1 MKGTQLLRDLAMLA
15 GTALV
20 STLCAGTVAAQATKA
35 PAAKASATVAPHA
48 KAVTIVIFENRDFSN
63 IVGSKDAPYLNA
75 TLVPQAAVM
84 TNSHATA
91 HPSQPNYL
99 ELFSGNVQGVTGDEC
114 PETSSAPN
122 IATQLL
128 AAHQTFRGYA
138 ESMPNAGFSGCDGSK
153 GLYRRKHNPWAD
165 FTNVPGSLS
174 VPLEWSPAS
183 LAMIVPNM
191 CNDMHDC
198 STTVGDTWMKQNL
211 PAIMKWDAAHD
222 GLLIVTWD
230 EAAPDADGT
239 NHIATL
245 LIGPMIKPGRYTQH
259 IDHDDVLRTIE
270 QIYGLPCIANACG
283 KTGIAGVW
291 R

>member
-1 MKGTQLLRDLAMLA
+1 MA
-15 GTALV
+15 
-20 STLCAGTVAAQATKA
+20 SVAAVCAAACAAGAQSVKA
-35 PAAKASATVAPHA
+35 AAPGVPHA
-48 KAVTIVIFENRDFSN
+48 KAVTIVIFENRDFSD
-63 IVGSKDAPYLNA
+63 IVGAKDAPYLNA

-84 TNSHATA
+84 VNSHATG
-91 HPSQPNYL
+91 HPSQPNYV
-99 ELFSGNVQGVTGDEC
+99 ELFSGSVQSVTGDEC
-114 PETSSAPN
+114 PDSSSAPN

-128 AAHQTFRGYA
+128 AAHLTFRGFA
-138 ESMPNAGFSGCDGSK
+138 ESMPNAGFSGCEGSK

-165 FTNVPGSLS
+165 FSNVPGALS
-174 VPLEWSPAS
+174 VPFRWAAAS
-183 LAMIVPNM
+183 LAMVVPNM

-230 EAAPDADGT
+230 EAAPDAEGT

-245 LIGPMIKPGRYTQH
+245 LIGPMIKPGRYDQR
-259 IDHDDVLRTIE
+259 IDHDDVLRTVE
-270 QIYGLPCIANACG
+270 LIYGLPCIANACG
-283 KTGIAGVW
+283 KTGITGVW

>member
-1 MKGTQLLRDLAMLA
+1 MDASTVKAPYVLRDLAVLTGAAVLSIFCAA
-15 GTALV
+15 G
-20 STLCAGTVAAQATKA
+20 SAAQAAK
-35 PAAKASATVAPHA
+35 PAAAAPHA

-75 TLVPQAAVM
+75 SLVPQAAVM
-84 TNSHATA
+84 TDSHATA
-91 HPSQPNYL
+91 HPSEPNYV
-99 ELFSGNVQGVTGDEC
+99 ELFSGGVQGVTGDEC
-114 PETSSAPN
+114 PVTSSAPN

-128 AAHQTFRGYA
+128 AAHLTFRGYA
-138 ESMPNAGFSGCDGSK
+138 EALPNAGFTGCEGNK

-165 FTNVPGSLS
+165 FTNVPASLNL
-174 VPLEWSPAS
+174 PLAWSAAS
-183 LAMIVPNM
+183 LAMVVPNM

-198 STTVGDTWMKQNL
+198 STTVGDTWMKKNL
-211 PAIMKWDAAHD
+211 PAIMKWNAAHY

-230 EAAPDADGT
+230 EAAPDAEGT

-245 LIGPMIKPGRYTQH
+245 LIGPMIKPGRYDQH

-283 KTGIAGVW
+283 KTGITGVW

>member
-191 CNDMHDC
+191 CSDMHDC

>member
-1 MKGTQLLRDLAMLA
+1 MRSHLSRIHRAIA
-15 GTALV
+15 A
-20 STLCAGTVAAQATKA
+20 SVAALLAAGAAGAQSAKPAA
-35 PAAKASATVAPHA
+35 PAALHA
-48 KAVTIVIFENRDFSN
+48 KAITIVIFENRDFSN

-75 TLVPQAAVM
+75 SLVPLAAVM

-91 HPSQPNYL
+91 HPSQPNYV
-99 ELFSGNVQGVTGDEC
+99 ELFSGSVQSVTGDEC
-114 PETSSAPN
+114 PDTSSAPN

-128 AAHQTFRGYA
+128 AAHLTFRGYA
-138 ESMPNAGFSGCDGSK
+138 ESMPNAGFAGCEGSK

-165 FTNVPGSLS
+165 FTNVPGALSLPYQWAS
-174 VPLEWSPAS
+174 AS
-183 LAMIVPNM
+183 LAMVVPNM

-222 GLLIVTWD
+222 GLLIITWD

-245 LIGPMIKPGRYTQH
+245 LIGPMIKPGRYDQH
-259 IDHDDVLRTIE
+259 IDHDDVLRTVE
-270 QIYGLPCIANACG
+270 QNYGLPCIANACG

>member
-1 MKGTQLLRDLAMLA
+1 MKAPYLLRDLAVLTGAAVLSIFCAA
-15 GTALV
+15 G
-20 STLCAGTVAAQATKA
+20 SAAQAAKPVAA
-35 PAAKASATVAPHA
+35 PPHA

-75 TLVPQAAVM
+75 SLVPQAAVM

-91 HPSQPNYL
+91 HPSEPNYV
-99 ELFSGNVQGVTGDEC
+99 ELFSGGVQGVTGDEC
-114 PETSSAPN
+114 PVTSSAPN

-128 AAHQTFRGYA
+128 AAHLTFRGYA
-138 ESMPNAGFSGCDGSK
+138 EALPNAGFTGCEGAK

-165 FTNVPGSLS
+165 FTNVPASLNL
-174 VPLEWSPAS
+174 PLAWSAAS
-183 LAMIVPNM
+183 LAMVVPNM

-198 STTVGDTWMKQNL
+198 STTVGDTWMKKNL
-211 PAIMKWDAAHD
+211 PAIMKWNAAHD

-230 EAAPDADGT
+230 EAAPDAEGT

-245 LIGPMIKPGRYTQH
+245 LIGPMIKPGRYDQH

-283 KTGIAGVW
+283 KTGITGVW

>member
-1 MKGTQLLRDLAMLA
+1 MQSILCYRNVPLLACAA
-15 GTALV
+15 G
-20 STLCAGTVAAQATKA
+20 LCALAAGAA
-35 PAAKASATVAPHA
+35 PGQTVAPHA
-48 KAVTIVIFENRDFSN
+48 KAVTLVIFENRDYTA
-63 IVGSKDAPYLNA
+63 IVGAKDAPYLNA
-75 TLVPQAAVM
+75 ALVPQAAVM

-91 HPSQPNYL
+91 HPSQPNYV
-99 ELFSGNVQGVTGDEC
+99 ELFSGSVQSVTGDEC
-114 PETSSAPN
+114 PDSSHAPN

-128 AAHQTFRGYA
+128 AAHFTFRGYA
-138 ESMPNAGFSGCDGSK
+138 ESMPNAGFTGCEGSK

-165 FTNVPGSLS
+165 FSNVPGALS
-174 VPLEWSPAS
+174 QPLPWSAAS
-183 LAMIVPNM
+183 LAIVVPNM

-222 GLLIVTWD
+222 GLLIITWD

-245 LIGPMIKPGRYTQH
+245 LIGPMIKPGRYDQH

-283 KTGIAGVW
+283 KTGITGVW

>member
-1 MKGTQLLRDLAMLA
+1 MLVTVKATLVLRRIAVLCCA
-15 GTALV
+15 ALSCALSV
-20 STLCAGTVAAQATKA
+20 SMAAAQAAKSG
-35 PAAKASATVAPHA
+35 AAAPHA
-48 KAVTIVIFENRDFSN
+48 KAVTIVIFENRDYTA

-91 HPSQPNYL
+91 HPSQPNYV
-99 ELFSGNVQGVTGDEC
+99 ELFSGSVQTVTGDEC
-114 PETSSAPN
+114 PVTSSAPN

-128 AAHQTFRGYA
+128 AAHLTFRGFA
-138 ESMPNAGFSGCDGSK
+138 ESLPNAGFSGCEGSK

-165 FTNVPGSLS
+165 FTNVPAALNR
-174 VPLEWSPAS
+174 PYAWAPAS
-183 LAMIVPNM
+183 LAFVVPNM

-198 STTVGDTWMKQNL
+198 STAVGDAWMKQHL
-211 PAIMKWDAAHD
+211 PAIMKWNAAHD

-230 EAAPDADGT
+230 EAAPDSEGT

-245 LIGPMIKPGRYTQH
+245 LVGPMIKPGRYDQH
-259 IDHDDVLRTIE
+259 IDHDDVLRTVE

-283 KTGIAGVW
+283 KAGITGVW

>member
-1 MKGTQLLRDLAMLA
+1 MKLHVSPIHRAVLA
-15 GTALV
+15 
-20 STLCAGTVAAQATKA
+20 TVAAMSAVVSAAGAQGAK
-35 PAAKASATVAPHA
+35 PAVPGAPHA
-48 KAVTIVIFENRDFSN
+48 KAVTIVIFENRDFAN

-138 ESMPNAGFSGCDGSK
+138 ESMPNAGFTGCDGSK

-165 FTNVPGSLS
+165 FTNVPASLS